1 MAESQTATPRKQA
14 IKTVDGALI
23 AQGIYKATFKD
34 GTVFE
39 ADISKVTAEMQ
50 ARFTQYGL
58 KQKLDDSMAGA
69 ESVEEAIEEVKSTW
83 DAIVAGNWTIR
94 VAGEGV
100 EGGLFARAYAKRHN
114 VPLADAKAKIGGL
127 VEKNVKAN
135 QELNKGKE
143 NAPEVTDRMVFNRLR
158 DTMLERDA
166 ELATT
171 YEALRAERAKK
182 SKGKTSGVQISL
194 EE

>member
-1 MAESQTATPRKQA
+1 MAEAKKQS
-14 IKTVDGALI
+14 IKKVDGAALLT
-23 AQGIYKATFKD
+23 GVYKATFAD

-39 ADISKVTAEMQ
+39 ADVSKVSPEMQ

-69 ESVEEAIEEVKSTW
+69 DTIEDALEEVKSTW

-100 EGGLFARAYAKRHN
+100 EGGLFARAYAKRHDI
-114 VPLADAKAKIGGL
+114 PLADAKAKIGGL
-127 VEKNVKAN
+127 VEKNVAANAKLNEGKAD
-135 QELNKGKE
+135 
-143 NAPEVTDRMVFNRLR
+143 APEVTERMVFNRLR
-158 DTMLERDA
+158 DTMLERDGQ
-166 ELATT
+166 LASV
-171 YEALRAERAKK
+171 YEALRAEKQKKAKA
-182 SKGKTSGVQISL
+182 KTSGVQITL